1 MKSRRGKSTTKRA
14 YRKRKSYGR
23 KRSKLS
29 KPGHFKL
36 MRWSASDSTNNCHF
50 LIQGNDTVPS
60 GTGTAVFTLANVTA
74 YNELVSLF
82 DNYRIT
88 RVMYRWV
95 VTRNPDWN
103 STTANRGWS
112 VRINW
117 THDFNDNT
125 AISQSLIMQRSN
137 MRELFINNDK
147 LTSKWYSLKPAV
159 LLQMYESATTTAY
172 QPKWRQWMDTNDN
185 TAPHYG
191 IKFAYDNLYLGCN
204 LRMEAK
210 IYIDCKGVS

>member
-14 YRKRKSYGR
+14 YRKRRFYGR
-23 KRSKLS
+23 RKRVVPKT
-29 KPGHFKL
+29 GHFKI
-36 MRWSASDSTNNCHF
+36 MRWSAADATNNCHF

-60 GTGTAVFTLANVTA
+60 GTGSAVFTLANTTA
-74 YNELVSLF
+74 YSELVNLF

-103 STTANRGWS
+103 TTTGNRGWS

-117 THDFNDNT
+117 GHDFNDST
-125 AISQSLIMQRSN
+125 PISQSQIYQRAG
-137 MRELFINNDK
+137 MREVYLNNAK
-147 LTSKWYSLKPAV
+147 LTSRWYSLKPASLV
-159 LLQMYESATTTAY
+159 QMYESSTATAY
-172 QPKWRQWMDTNDN
+172 QPKWRQWMDTNDSA
-185 TAPHYG
+185 APHYG
-191 IKFAYDNLYLGCN
+191 IKFAYDNLFAGPN

-210 IYIDCKGVS
+210 IYIECKGTS